1 MTPDFDLLRRGN
13 IVAWIAAVTI
23 TFVGLTPAMTSPVL
37 GDDLV
42 VIAEGFAERTSGQG
56 VLGYAASYADQMI
69 AGGHVLPVG
78 GFFSAVQVS
87 VVEFLSRTG
96 IPVSLTWGITRVALI
111 VGSLVALAVSVSF
124 WLNRLVGRSSGSFG
138 VNSLVVFL
146 LSSSVFIGTVQIH
159 GAWSQDPVLSY
170 ALASWGTPALG
181 LIYFLLAGVLLRKR
195 TPSLLLIGLVIL
207 GLVGV
212 LLYEPFIVAVG
223 AAYVAVLLQVILSQP
238 ERAQWVRLALFTGV
252 TLVVCA
258 SFALIQAWRVSQ
270 PSEYNGTQVGFR
282 DMIIPTWVTGFLSS
296 VPLTSTPLALRETP
310 PLGGFP
316 LLVVVPI
323 LISLVLALGAYRI
336 VRRGDGFQVNA
347 RAATPPAVFLLLL
360 WAGTALVFATSSKYQ
375 LEIGTQLGRTYL
387 FYATGALAFCGLA
400 TIGLLWLAPYS
411 RAVFPV
417 FVVIVISIAGWQ
429 WSVNA
434 RSLGSIED
442 TYGWTRIAADSLS
455 KTIDV
460 EERCRVFER
469 ISQRDI
475 PVFYRDGVASSL
487 SDVYKYRFGLRYCEA
502 SFD

>member
-1 MTPDFDLLRRGN
+1 MTPNFDLLRRGN

-78 GFFSAVQVS
+78 GLFSAVQVS

-96 IPVSLTWGITRVALI
+96 VSVSLAWGISRVTLI
-111 VGSLVALAVSVSF
+111 VISLIALAVAMGYWLSRDGARRRNSF
-124 WLNRLVGRSSGSFG
+124 NTGS
-138 VNSLVVFL
+138 LLAFL
-146 LSSSVFIGTVQIH
+146 LASSLFIGTIQIH

-181 LIYFLLAGVLLRKR
+181 LTYFLLAGVLLRKR
-195 TPSLLLIGLVIL
+195 TPSLLLIGLVVF

-223 AAYVAVLLQVILSQP
+223 AAYVAVLLQVMLSQP
-238 ERAQWVRLALFTGV
+238 ERAQWLRLALFTGV

-270 PSEYNGTQVGFR
+270 PSEYSGTQVGFR

-323 LISLVLALGAYRI
+323 LISVVLALGAYRI
-336 VRRGDGFQVNA
+336 VRKGDGFQVNA

-375 LEIGTQLGRTYL
+375 LEVGTQLGRTYL
-387 FYATGALAFCGLA
+387 FYATGTLAFCGLA
-400 TIGLLWLAPYS
+400 TVGLLWLAPLS

-417 FVVIVISIAGWQ
+417 FVVVLISIAGWQ

-434 RSLGSIED
+434 RSLGSIEV

-455 KTIDV
+455 KTVDV
-460 EERCRVFER
+460 EQRCWLFER

-475 PVFYRDGVASSL
+475 PAFYRDGVASSL
-487 SDVYKYRFGLRYCEA
+487 TDVYEYRFGLPYCEA
-502 SFD
+502 SVE